1 MGIRET
7 ARTYLLQVPLEPG
20 QITSNG
26 DTAALFTRL
35 SGITHNQ
42 LLVSWGQAPRPDGTT
57 RADPAPGLTSCNS
70 FVANYAGA
78 AGIGIGKPGRSLGQF
93 NLDKKL
99 ASWGKSF
106 AWVPATEGARPKFG
120 DIFEIATTLH
130 QGIRARF
137 RGQQLEHGRGR
148 AGRIAVRLRHHQAQ
162 AVAAERRCRHAPAWP
177 AQGLG
182 RHRTVCQRLTARPVL
197 VPWRG
202 RVLRGELLGKLDG
215 ENRGY
220 REDLGLGTKAQ
231 VHPANVWS
239 QRLPSR
245 RWRWRMVDEG
255 HLIAQ
260 RLALAESRAYRQV
273 ATVALLRTHCDFL
286 STKGS
291 LTTHRRRDV
300 WLVPINDRRL
310 SRHGRRPRHLFG
322 PRSRREAERCLAI
335 ALQD

>member
-130 QGIRARF
+130 QGIALDF
-137 RGQQLEHGRGR
+137 EGSNWNTAEGGQGGSRSGFDIIKR
-148 AGRIAVRLRHHQAQ
+148 
-162 AVAAERRCRHAPAWP
+162 
-177 AQGLG
+177 
-182 RHRTVCQRLTARPVL
+182 
-197 VPWRG
+197 
-202 RVLRGELLGKLDG
+202 K
-215 ENRGY
+215 
-220 REDLGLGTKAQ
+220 
-231 VHPANVWS
+231 
-239 QRLPSR
+239 RLPQSGGVVTHPR
-245 RWRWRMVDEG
+245 GPLKGWVDIE
-255 HLIAQ
+255 
-260 RLALAESRAYRQV
+260 
-273 ATVALLRTHCDFL
+273 
-286 STKGS
+286 
-291 LTTHRRRDV
+291 
-300 WLVPINDRRL
+300 
-310 SRHGRRPRHLFG
+310 LFANG
-322 PRSRREAERCLAI
+322 
-335 ALQD
+335 